1 MSFCVCFVCLGNI
14 CRSPIAETV
23 MRSLLA
29 DSDLSGVVDV
39 SSAGTGD
46 WHIGER
52 ADKRALAVLDRHG
65 YDGSAH
71 RGRQFV
77 ASSFADCDLVVAMDR
92 DNLDTLRRLAGD
104 ADGPEVRLLLEF
116 DPEATAIDVPDPYY
130 GGDDGFEDVLA
141 MVEAGCRG
149 LLDWLRTRLPA

>member
-1 MSFCVCFVCLGNI
+1 
-14 CRSPIAETV
+14 
-23 MRSLLA
+23 MRQHLHEAGL
-29 DSDLSGVVDV
+29 DGHVEV

-46 WHIGER
+46 WHIGDR

-71 RGRQFV
+71 RARQFL
-77 ASSFADCDLVVAMDR
+77 ATSFAECDLVVAMDR
-92 DNLDTLRRLAGD
+92 DNLDTLRRLR
-104 ADGPEVRLLLEF
+104 ADGAGPDVRLLLEF
-116 DPEATAIDVPDPYY
+116 DPEATATDVPDPYY

-149 LLDWLRTRLPA
+149 LLDWLRVTLPA